1 MQQYS
6 WCANLAAAASK
17 FMLTGESCGLA
28 SLASPKKKVQPA
40 HALACIFGLDSP
52 NGLWAM
58 ALQFFDQFFESLG
71 WIGPLTLNL
80 WAG

>member
-1 MQQYS
+1 
-6 WCANLAAAASK
+6 
-17 FMLTGESCGLA
+17 MLTGASCGLA

-71 WIGPLTLNL
+71 WIASLTLNL